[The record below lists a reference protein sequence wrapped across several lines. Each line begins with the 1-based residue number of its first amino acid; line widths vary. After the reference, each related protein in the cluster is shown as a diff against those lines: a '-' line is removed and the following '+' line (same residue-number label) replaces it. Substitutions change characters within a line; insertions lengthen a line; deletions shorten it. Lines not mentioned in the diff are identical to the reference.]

1 MKNFKKVKNLLKQD
15 LIVIFILELLVIGY
29 QMYDNDIKI
38 LNIVLAFMV
47 LFGYFCAKEES
58 KVSGIIGIVLSSAML
73 LISFLD
79 IGSLLDL
86 IIGIILMIHSV
97 NYNNCLN
104 NKN

>member
-38 LNIVLAFMV
+38 LNIVLAFTV

-58 KVSGIIGIVLSSAML
+58 KVSGIIGIAIGSAMI
-73 LISFLD
+73 LISFLS

-86 IIGIILMIHSV
+86 ILGLILIIHSV